1 MLCLAGSEDVNDASP
16 RDFVRGEVSFT
27 AWCAFGDYRLSF
39 RIHSFRN
46 TCGTLSGSPFL
57 ALLCG
62 LEKELAGAEDGSDND
77 IFIGFGPCSS
87 VYGIK
92 NPLQFGEKRHA
103 LKSRNV

>member
-1 MLCLAGSEDVNDASP
+1 MRGFLHRLVCVRRLQAHLSDT
-16 RDFVRGEVSFT
+16 FVPQHMWNPVGVPVS
-27 AWCAFGDYRLSF
+27 SF
-39 RIHSFRN
+39 
-46 TCGTLSGSPFL
+46 
-57 ALLCG
+57 ALWLG
-62 LEKELAGAEDGSDND
+62 NELAGAEDGSDND